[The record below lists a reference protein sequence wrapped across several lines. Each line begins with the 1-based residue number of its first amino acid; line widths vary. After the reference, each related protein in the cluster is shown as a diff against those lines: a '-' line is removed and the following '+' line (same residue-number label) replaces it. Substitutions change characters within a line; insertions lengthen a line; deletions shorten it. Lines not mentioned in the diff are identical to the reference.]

1 MLNLPGGGVNRYSRT
16 RCSLYFGFKNR
27 EEMVGLRRAYIYEF
41 LSNHTV
47 GGWL

>member
-1 MLNLPGGGVNRYSRT
+1 MLNLLGEGVNCYSGT
-16 RCSLYFGFKNR
+16 RCSLYFCFQNR